1 MDGRSSVRADEIARF
16 GALAATWWDPAGPM
30 APLHDMNPLRTG
42 WIDRRIRAEFG
53 GPQRLLDLGCGVGLA
68 SEALARLGHTV
79 IGIDAAAP
87 VIDAARA
94 HAAGQD
100 LPLKYRVGSI
110 DRMTDTFPVV
120 TCLEVI
126 EHVDD
131 PAVFLGRVARVMPP
145 GGLLFVSTLNRTARS
160 LLVAKLGAEYI
171 ARLLPIGTHDW
182 RRFVTPAELSRY
194 GRDAGFHTAG
204 AIGMTY
210 SVTHR
215 RWQSSA
221 DLGINYLAALRRLP

>member
-1 MDGRSSVRADEIARF
+1 MDDRSSVRADEIARF
-16 GALAATWWDPAGPM
+16 GALAATWWNPAGPM
-30 APLHDMNPLRTG
+30 GPLHDMNPLRVG

-79 IGIDAAAP
+79 VGIDAAAA

-94 HAAGQD
+94 HAAGQE
-100 LPLKYRVGSI
+100 LPLKYRVGSV
-110 DRMTDTFPVV
+110 DRMTDIFPVV

-131 PAVFLGRVARVMPP
+131 PAVFLERIARVVPP

-194 GRDAGFHTAG
+194 GRNAGFHTAG

-210 SVTHR
+210 NVTHR